1 MKIWTAS
8 TVRRNVF
15 RSFVLLVSLLKGKH
29 MIVLFR
35 QLRPAACAAA
45 ITCSM
50 FVAATSMLAW
60 ADSAP
65 VAQQELDWARA
76 ALGRNDALEVVASDP
91 ATGWIT
97 VRVKSTGELRKV
109 FAGSVVAMLP
119 GDAPIA
125 SPAGS
130 DEGATA
136 SAKPA
141 AVPAAPK
148 GERVLL
154 SGPGYSIA
162 AASSASDV
170 ESRSASATAPA
181 TGTGAGASIASGLPL
196 EHLHEP
202 IICQGA
208 QLLHI
213 DSRNLEFDGNALSV
227 QNGCELHITNSRI
240 VAKGV
245 GVNARAASVHIDNSS
260 IAGESGSVE
269 ASDGA
274 QVYASSSTFKGLI
287 RRLDTAAFHDMGGN
301 VGD

>member
-1 MKIWTAS
+1 M
-8 TVRRNVF
+8 N
-15 RSFVLLVSLLKGKH
+15 LLSKNLWPG
-29 MIVLFR
+29 
-35 QLRPAACAAA
+35 ACAAVL
-45 ITCSM
+45 IGTMC
-50 FVAATSMLAW
+50 AAAAGSALA
-60 ADSAP
+60 AAESPALAP
-65 VAQQELDWARA
+65 HQLDWARD
-76 ALGRNDALEVVASDP
+76 ALQRNDALEVVATDP

-125 SPAGS
+125 APAGS
-130 DEGATA
+130 DEGAA
-136 SAKPA
+136 STPRSAE
-141 AVPAAPK
+141 VPAAPK
-148 GERVLL
+148 GERVLR

-162 AASSASDV
+162 VASPATGV
-170 ESRSASATAPA
+170 ESRSTAAPA
-181 TGTGAGASIASGLPL
+181 PGGSPGGGASLASGLPL

-213 DSRNLEFDGNALSV
+213 DSRNLEFDGDALSV
-227 QNGCELHITNSRI
+227 QSGCELHITNSRI
-240 VAKGV
+240 IAKGI
-245 GVNARAASVHIDNSS
+245 GVEARAASVHIDNSS
-260 IAGESGSVE
+260 IEGDSGSVE

-274 QVYASSSTFKGLI
+274 QVYASSSTFKGII